1 MKQQALINHYEL
13 RNYAGIH
20 QVRKQSFFWWGGVA
34 GGGGVSLYIHQSVE
48 FKIRKDMSLT
58 SDDVESISVE
68 TRNPTGCNN
77 CDDLLDIGFTL
88 KISIFSVAY
97 I

>member
-1 MKQQALINHYEL
+1 MNYETMQAFIKWESK
-13 RNYAGIH
+13 
-20 QVRKQSFFWWGGVA
+20 VFF
-34 GGGGVSLYIHQSVE
+34 GGGGWRGVEESHSVE

-77 CDDLLDIGFTL
+77 CDDLLDVGFTL